1 MLGTANLVLLIWLLV
16 NARMWARK
24 GVWMWLLLSSCVFVA
39 FLLGP
44 SLLQFID
51 THFGTATTGVQQ
63 TLLRTDDGVVRWAG
77 RFAPLEIVLAITV
90 GSTMTSSRNG
100 VETSTGCWPITLPL
114 VLLGGGAWW
123 LLTGRPGVVFG
134 PFLTLYHQLGTTFGT
149 CQYSL
154 VCWLWS

>member
-90 GSTMTSSRNG
+90 GSTMTAAGMAWKQVRAAGQSPSHWSSSAE
-100 VETSTGCWPITLPL
+100 VP
-114 VLLGGGAWW
+114 GGSSPAG
-123 LLTGRPGVVFG
+123 PGSSSA
-134 PFLTLYHQLGTTFGT
+134 L
-149 CQYSL
+149 S
-154 VCWLWS
+154 